1 MTSLRKLAIS
11 IWGYESSAPLPYSQ
25 DLSMYREF
33 RFGADLLAVA
43 KRAHVKPSAARM
55 IHERPAVIQELEWQ
69 VPYMR
74 SSPRADSVKDILF
87 SFYNGGLFRIVV
99 TYDPER
105 IAGMTAEDIVE
116 AVSAQ
121 YGTATSPV
129 AEIILSSTQ
138 LYNNGGEKVI
148 SDRNEKIIA
157 CWEDSQH
164 SFNLFL
170 PSHQSTF
177 GMVMYSKRLDA
188 LARTAIVES
197 VRLDKQEAPRRE
209 IECQKKKDEE
219 RRGWQEK
226 ARQSNKASFRP

>member
-1 MTSLRKLAIS
+1 MTSLRELAIS

-43 KRAHVKPSAARM
+43 KEAHVKPSAARM
-55 IHERPAVIQELEWQ
+55 IHERPAAIQELPWQ

-74 SSPRADSVKDILF
+74 SSPGADSVKDILF
-87 SFYNGGLFRIVV
+87 SFYNGELFRIVV

-121 YGTATSPV
+121 YGTATGPI

-138 LYNNGGEKVI
+138 LYNNGGEKII
-148 SDRNEKIIA
+148 SDRTEKIIA
-157 CWEDSQH
+157 CWEDSHH
-164 SFNLFL
+164 SFNLFQ
-170 PSHQSTF
+170 PSYQSTF

-188 LARTAIVES
+188 LARAAIVES

-209 IECQKKKDEE
+209 SERQKKKDEE
-219 RRGWQEK
+219 HRGRQEK
-226 ARQSNKASFRP
+226 ARQANKASFLP

>member
-1 MTSLRKLAIS
+1 MTNLRKLAIS

-43 KRAHVKPSAARM
+43 KQAHVKPSAARM
-55 IHERPAVIQELEWQ
+55 IHERPAVIQELAWQ

-74 SSPRADSVKDILF
+74 SSPGADSVKDIIF
-87 SFYNGGLFRIVV
+87 SFYNGELFRIVV

-164 SFNLFL
+164 SFNLFQ
-170 PSHQSTF
+170 PSFQSTF

-188 LARTAIVES
+188 LARAAIVES

-209 IECQKKKDEE
+209 IERQKKKDEE
-219 RRGWQEK
+219 RRGRQEK